1 MARQVRQKIPD
12 PGPEYEQK
20 KAQQITAAL
29 NRYMFQAQALGE
41 VIGARFIMTDNPTS
55 PSGLAL
61 GTIYLKQMPGQP
73 AGTYYLTVVQKG
85 DPV

>member
-29 NRYMFQAQALGE
+29 NRYMFQAQAPGE
-41 VIGARFIMTDNPTS
+41 VIAARFIMIDNPTS
-55 PSGLAL
+55 TVGLAV
-61 GTIYLKQMPGQP
+61 GTLYLKQMPGQP
-73 AGTYYLTVVQKG
+73 AGTYYLTLVQPG
-85 DPV
+85 DP